1 VSFILWILDVLR
13 GGKTLQHDTMQPGQG
28 RSGQVRAGE
37 VRSGEVR
44 SGKVITPLS
53 EAASE
58 SCQGCYTCRNIYG
71 FPQASKPPAV

>member
-1 VSFILWILDVLR
+1 VSFVLWILDVLH
-13 GGKTLQHDTMQPGQG
+13 GGKTLQHDKMQSGQG

>member
-1 VSFILWILDVLR
+1 VSFILWILDVLH
-13 GGKTLQHDTMQPGQG
+13 GGKTLQHDTMQP
-28 RSGQVRAGE
+28 GQVRAGE